1 MTALPIRLLADED
14 GQDLIEYAL
23 LTTVIGLAAI
33 GVFDILRTSIRD
45 VYGTWNASANNNWVP
60 PPPTTGP

>member
-1 MTALPIRLLADED
+1 MTALPIRLLADEE

-45 VYGTWNASANNNWVP
+45 VYGTWNVSANSNWVP
-60 PPPTTGP
+60 QDPIGP

>member
-1 MTALPIRLLADED
+1 MTALPIRLLADEE

-33 GVFDILRTSIRD
+33 AVFDILRTSIRD
-45 VYGTWNASANNNWVP
+45 VYGTWNTSANINWVP